1 MQIDE
6 GSPTREIKVTL
17 SMKDIAEWL
26 DANVHDLHLTHVD
39 KAPGS
44 DQGAVRICL
53 LWKETK

>member
-17 SMKDIAEWL
+17 SMKDIAGWL
-26 DANVHDLHLTHVD
+26 DANVDDLHLTHVD

-44 DQGAVRICL
+44 EHGAVRICL
-53 LWKETK
+53 LWKEKK